1 MQKIIAL
8 ALCLSMAYSTI
19 AQVKQQQYRNVW
31 NQAYA
36 ENPGV
41 PLGLLEA
48 IAYAK
53 TRMKNIDPQQIT
65 HSCSGVPPP
74 SGVMGLIDDGKG
86 YFKNTTGLVASKSRF
101 TKASLGTNMSNTVLG
116 YAAAF
121 ARIQNELNITSNSPE
136 ANVPVLRYLS
146 EIGRAHV

>member
-8 ALCLSMAYSTI
+8 ALCLSLAYSTI
-19 AQVKQQQYRNVW
+19 AQVKQHQYRNVW

-36 ENPGV
+36 ENPSV

-48 IAYAK
+48 VAYAK
-53 TRMKNIDPQQIT
+53 TRMKNIDPQQVAG
-65 HSCSGVPPP
+65 SCSGVPLP

-101 TKASLGTNMSNTVLG
+101 TETSLGTNVRNTVLG
-116 YAAAF
+116 
-121 ARIQNELNITSNSPE
+121 
-136 ANVPVLRYLS
+136 
-146 EIGRAHV
+146 